1 MEFKMELERKLAIA
15 AALRAYFVGIGHI
28 DATTDK
34 QCKSWLAHCVDYN
47 ATENDEWQIAVVCEL
62 TVFTN
67 CCCNTDDK
75 EFEDECGWGPYQQTE
90 EFTILHWSQDE
101 AQDLAEWLTNGEGAN
116 HWILSKDKAE

>member
-1 MEFKMELERKLAIA
+1 METETKLAIA

-28 DATTDK
+28 DETTDK
-34 QCKSWLAHCVDYN
+34 QCKSWLAHTVGYN
-47 ATENDEWQIAVVCEL
+47 STEDEEYQVAVVCEL

-90 EFTILHWSQDE
+90 EFTILNWSETE
-101 AQDLAEWLTNGEGAN
+101 AEELAEWLTNGDGID